1 MSHTEHAII
10 RHLSGFFTALET
22 LVKEM
27 KPQLEQLKKD
37 QEKLKQS

>member
-1 MSHTEHAII
+1 MSQSEQAIV

-27 KPQLEQLKKD
+27 KPQLEQLKKELD
-37 QEKLKQS
+37 KTKQF